1 MNKLKKILNEKSNKM
16 KKEDWIIAI
25 ILCLIFGVL
34 AFYKLGSNKNP
45 QTFYNFKENDTL
57 LFELNDNTY
66 ISKLRY
72 FTGECTGNYN
82 LYISSDGDNYK
93 DLGSFKGDYEF
104 AWYDLDIK
112 EELKYLK
119 IVSTD
124 YNSYLGEIMLY
135 DENNNKMN
143 IFYNDDGY
151 LLIDE
156 SYDVPDEIGYMNS
169 TYFDE
174 LYFAR
179 TAYDYV
185 NGLPA
190 SEWTHPPLAKLIQA
204 IPIYFMGM
212 TPFAYR
218 LIGVIFGMLL
228 VLVIYYF
235 AKLMFKNRLYAIF
248 AGLLITFENFHL
260 VQSRIGTSDS
270 VLILFMV
277 LSSLY
282 MYKYICLKSNDKL
295 KTKIVNL
302 FLSGLFFGLSICV
315 KWTGFYLGLGICIAF
330 FVKFI
335 FDLSTPSRKDYF
347 KIISLCLVFYILIPC
362 LIYMLSYFLF
372 PSMETRMVNNFSS
385 LLLQIKDMYQFH
397 STLDASHPF
406 SSRWYTWPIM
416 YKPVW
421 YHIAYTSNELKSTIA
436 AIGNPA
442 IWWFGIFAFIYVVI
456 SGIKKLDRDK
466 LYLLTIILC
475 LFLPYAFIGRVMFLY
490 HYYPVIPFLILC
502 ITMFIKYINE
512 KVGRTW
518 IMYAYLGVVIVVFFM
533 FYPVTTGIPVSNEYI
548 ESLKWFSSWIF

>member
-1 MNKLKKILNEKSNKM
+1 MKKIFSEKSNKM
-16 KKEDWIIAI
+16 KKNDWIISI
-25 ILCLIFGVL
+25 MLCLIFGIL
-34 AFYKLGSNKNP
+34 AFYNLGINKNP
-45 QTFYNFKENDTL
+45 QTFYNFQYNDSVL
-57 LFELNDNTY
+57 IELDDNIY
-66 ISKLRY
+66 VSKLRY
-72 FTGECTGNYN
+72 FTGENVGEYEV
-82 LYISSDGDNYK
+82 YISEDDENYIFI
-93 DLGSFKGDYEF
+93 GSFKGSYEF
-104 AWYDLDIK
+104 AWYDYEINSK
-112 EELKYLK
+112 FKYLK
-119 IVSTD
+119 LVSID

-135 DENNNKMN
+135 DEDNNKLN
-143 IFYNDDGY
+143 IISSDNGY
-151 LLIDE
+151 LLVDE
-156 SYDVPDEIGYMNS
+156 PQYVVDEIGYMNS

-204 IPIYFMGM
+204 IPIYFIGM

-218 LIGVIFGMLL
+218 LTSVIFGMLL
-228 VLVIYYF
+228 VLTIYYF
-235 AKLMFKNRLYAIF
+235 AKLIFKNRLYATF

-260 VQSRIGTSDS
+260 VQSRIGTTDS
-270 VLILFMV
+270 MLILFMV
-277 LSSLY
+277 LSSLF
-282 MYKYICLKSNDKL
+282 MYKYICLDEKSSF
-295 KTKIVNL
+295 KIKVINL
-302 FLSGLFFGLSICV
+302 FLSGLFFGLSISV

-335 FDLSTPSRKDYF
+335 FDLTTKNRNDYL
-347 KIISLCLVFYILIPC
+347 KIIPLCIIFYIVIPC
-362 LIYMLSYFLF
+362 LIYSLSYFLF
-372 PSMETRMVNNFSS
+372 PNMETRMVNNFSS
-385 LLLQIKDMYQFH
+385 LILQIKDMYQFH

-421 YHIAYTSNELKSTIA
+421 YHIEYLSNGLKSTIA

-442 IWWFGIFAFIYVVI
+442 IWWFGIFAFIYLVI
-456 SGIKKLDRDK
+456 SGIRKLDRDK
-466 LYLLTIILC
+466 LYLVTIILC

-490 HYYPVIPFLILC
+490 HYYPVIPFLILG

-518 IMYAYLGVVIVVFFM
+518 IMYAYLGVVIVLFFM